1 MKFYK
6 RTRNSYWC
14 HSKVFSW
21 MLPDAQPFTYDM
33 LKEQIATGID
43 RTPKLERVIDK
54 FQDIVMSP
62 LDLIYSIKI
71 HIKNSKGSTHVLSG
85 GLEKGQWYDLT
96 YRIPVC
102 LFTELEKFIEQEK
115 GLQVHQWEMN
125 LRYSEEYGI
134 DSNNPKYG
142 KLTEQAIAAIEQNEI
157 YLWWKANKDKAD
169 GCCSE
174 EYEKEEQEM
183 LIRLVKIYRSLWT

>member
-1 MKFYK
+1 MKFHK
-6 RTRNSYWC
+6 QRRSVYW
-14 HSKVFSW
+14 SSNKVFSW
-21 MLPDAQPFTYDM
+21 MLPDAQPFTFDM

-43 RTPKLERVIDK
+43 RRPLLERIIDK
-54 FQDIVMSP
+54 FQDIVMFP
-62 LDLIYSIKI
+62 LDLIYSVKVNIE
-71 HIKNSKGSTHVLSG
+71 NSKGSTHVLSG

-115 GLQVHQWEMN
+115 GLEVHQWEMG

-134 DSNNPKYG
+134 DSNSPKYG
-142 KLTEQAIAAIEQNEI
+142 KLTDQAIAAIEQNEI
-157 YLWWKANKDKAD
+157 YVWWKDNKDNTD
-169 GCCSE
+169 GCDE
-174 EYEKEEQEM
+174 QYEKEEQEM